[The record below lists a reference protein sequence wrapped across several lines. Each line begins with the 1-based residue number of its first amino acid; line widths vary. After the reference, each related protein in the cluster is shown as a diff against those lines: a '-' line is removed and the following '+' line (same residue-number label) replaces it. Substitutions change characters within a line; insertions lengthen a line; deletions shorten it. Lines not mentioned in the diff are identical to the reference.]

1 MKKVYRIQ
9 KRKDFVD
16 ISRFGVCFRTESV
29 VVQCRLNSV
38 GSFRAG
44 FTASKKV
51 GNSVV
56 RNRCK
61 RRMRSVV
68 DELCRKNLLISADY
82 VFIARKKTFNVQ
94 WDILVGEC
102 VKAVEFLNK
111 KAAACRKSI
120 SV

>member
-9 KRKDFVD
+9 KRKDFVE
-16 ISRFGVCFRTESV
+16 ISRFGACFRAESV

-68 DELCRKNLLISADY
+68 DELCKKDLLIGADY
-82 VFIARKKTFNVQ
+82 VFIARKKTFSAQWNV
-94 WDILVGEC
+94 LVSEC

-111 KAAACRKSI
+111 KAASCRKSI